1 MKKVIKNYIE
11 KIENS
16 KVYEVASISPL
27 TKADNLSKELA
38 NSIFLKREDLQPTH
52 SFKIR
57 GAYNKIAHLYQSKKI
72 AEVATASAGN
82 HAQGVAYSAKELGI
96 KATIF
101 MPKTT
106 PLIKVNAVR
115 DLKAKVV
122 LVGNNF
128 DDALKE
134 SKTFC
139 KKNKVNFIHP
149 FDDPLVI
156 AGQGTVGMEIS
167 EQFPENLYAVFV
179 AVGGGGLIAGIGA
192 YLNKVHPNVKIIGVE
207 AADSAGLHASVKAGK
222 RIKLKEVGL
231 FADGAAAKQI
241 GKNNYELIKNFLDD
255 SITVDTDEI
264 CAAVKD
270 TFLETRTVPEPTGA
284 LALAGLKKYI
294 SQKRIKNKNLIAT
307 YCGSNLN
314 FESLGHIVERSKI
327 GEKKEI
333 ILSIAIDE
341 KKGSFRKLCRD
352 IGQKNITE
360 FSYRKDGSSKAKILL
375 GLELQDSKKSKDI
388 FLKALRNKNYSFTD
402 LSNDEISKKHLKF
415 MHGGRGP
422 QLEGEFVEEV
432 YSVDFPEKP
441 GALLN
446 FLTLLKD
453 KWDISLFHY
462 KNQGAIYGGALVG
475 FTIRQKQVKSLE
487 RDLLRISYPFTRETE
502 NLGYQA
508 FLK

>member
-1 MKKVIKNYIE
+1 MN
-11 KIENS
+11 
-16 KVYEVASISPL
+16 
-27 TKADNLSKELA
+27 
-38 NSIFLKREDLQPTH
+38 
-52 SFKIR
+52 
-57 GAYNKIAHLYQSKKI
+57 
-72 AEVATASAGN
+72 
-82 HAQGVAYSAKELGI
+82 
-96 KATIF
+96 
-101 MPKTT
+101 
-106 PLIKVNAVR
+106 
-115 DLKAKVV
+115 
-122 LVGNNF
+122 
-128 DDALKE
+128 
-134 SKTFC
+134 
-139 KKNKVNFIHP
+139 
-149 FDDPLVI
+149 
-156 AGQGTVGMEIS
+156 
-167 EQFPENLYAVFV
+167 
-179 AVGGGGLIAGIGA
+179 
-192 YLNKVHPNVKIIGVE
+192 
-207 AADSAGLHASVKAGK
+207 AGK
-222 RIKLKEVGL
+222 RVKLKEVGL

-241 GKNNYELIKNFLDD
+241 GKNNYELIKDFLDD

-294 SQKRIKNKNLIAT
+294 GQKRIKNKNLIAT

-360 FSYRKDGSSKAKILL
+360 FSYRKDNSSSAKILL
-375 GLELQDSKKSKDI
+375 GLELQDSKKSKDV
-388 FLKALRNKNYSFTD
+388 FLKALKNKKYFFTD

-422 QLEGEFVEEV
+422 QLEREFTEEV

-475 FTIRQKQVKSLE
+475 FTIRQNQVKSLE

>member
-1 MKKVIKNYIE
+1 MKKVFKNYIN
-11 KIENS
+11 KIENTR
-16 KVYEVASISPL
+16 VYEVANVSPL
-27 TKADNLSKELA
+27 SKADYLSREMGNA
-38 NSIFLKREDLQPTH
+38 IYLKREDLQPTH

-57 GAYNKIAHLYQSKKI
+57 GAYNKIAHLCESKKI
-72 AEVATASAGN
+72 SEVATASAGN
-82 HAQGVAYSAKELGI
+82 HAQGVAYSAKERGI

-106 PLIKVNAVR
+106 PLIKVNAVKE
-115 DLKAKVV
+115 LKAKVV

-134 SKTFC
+134 SRVFC

-192 YLNKVHPNVKIIGVE
+192 YLKKSHPNVKIIGVE
-207 AADSAGLHASVKAGK
+207 AADSAGLQASIIAGK

-241 GKNNYELIKNFLDD
+241 GKHNYELIKDFLDD

-270 TFLETRTVPEPTGA
+270 TFMETRTVPEPTGA
-284 LALAGLKKYI
+284 LALAGLKKYVG
-294 SQKRIKNKNLIAT
+294 QKRIKNKNLIAT

-333 ILSIAIDE
+333 ILSISIDE
-341 KKGSFRKLCRD
+341 KKGAFRKLCKD
-352 IGQKNITE
+352 IGQRNITE
-360 FSYRKDGSSKAKILL
+360 FSYRKDASASAKILL
-375 GLELQDSKKSKDI
+375 GLELQDSKKSKEL
-388 FLKALRNKNYSFTD
+388 FLKNLKIRKYLFTD

-422 QLEGEFVEEV
+422 ELDNELVEEV

-446 FLTLLKD
+446 FLSLLKD
-453 KWDISLFHY
+453 NWDISLFHY

-475 FTIRQKQVKSLE
+475 FTLKENEVKNLE
-487 RDLLRISYPFTRETE
+487 RDLLKIAYPFTRETE

>member
-1 MKKVIKNYIE
+1 MKKVIKNYID

-38 NSIFLKREDLQPTH
+38 NNIFLKREDLQPTH

-72 AEVATASAGN
+72 TEVATASAGN

-115 DLKAKVV
+115 NLKANVV
-122 LVGNNF
+122 LIGITSMMH
-128 DDALKE
+128 LKIE
-134 SKTFC
+134 SIC

-192 YLNKVHPNVKIIGVE
+192 YLNIVHPNVKIIGVE
-207 AADSAGLHASVKAGK
+207 AADSAGLNASVQAGK
-222 RIKLKEVGL
+222 RVKLKEVGL

-241 GKNNYELIKNFLDD
+241 GKNNYELIKDFLDD

-294 SQKRIKNKNLIAT
+294 GQKRIKNKNLIAT

-360 FSYRKDGSSKAKILL
+360 FSYRKDGSSNAKILL
-375 GLELQDSKKSKDI
+375 GLELQDSKKSKDT
-388 FLKALRNKNYSFTD
+388 FLKALKNKKYSFID

-422 QLEGEFVEEV
+422 QLESEFVEEV

-475 FTIRQKQVKSLE
+475 FTIKQNQEKSLE
-487 RDLLRISYPFTRETE
+487 RDLLKISYPFTRETE

>member
-1 MKKVIKNYIE
+1 
-11 KIENS
+11 
-16 KVYEVASISPL
+16 
-27 TKADNLSKELA
+27 
-38 NSIFLKREDLQPTH
+38 
-52 SFKIR
+52 
-57 GAYNKIAHLYQSKKI
+57 
-72 AEVATASAGN
+72 
-82 HAQGVAYSAKELGI
+82 
-96 KATIF
+96 
-101 MPKTT
+101 
-106 PLIKVNAVR
+106 
-115 DLKAKVV
+115 
-122 LVGNNF
+122 
-128 DDALKE
+128 
-134 SKTFC
+134 
-139 KKNKVNFIHP
+139 
-149 FDDPLVI
+149 
-156 AGQGTVGMEIS
+156 
-167 EQFPENLYAVFV
+167 
-179 AVGGGGLIAGIGA
+179 
-192 YLNKVHPNVKIIGVE
+192 
-207 AADSAGLHASVKAGK
+207 
-222 RIKLKEVGL
+222 
-231 FADGAAAKQI
+231 
-241 GKNNYELIKNFLDD
+241 KNNYELIKNFLDD

-294 SQKRIKNKNLIAT
+294 GQKRIKNKNLIAT

-375 GLELQDSKKSKDI
+375 GLELQDSKRSKDI
-388 FLKALRNKNYSFTD
+388 FLKALKNKKYSFTD

-422 QLEGEFVEEV
+422 QLESEFVEEV

-475 FTIRQKQVKSLE
+475 FTIRQNQVKSLE